1 MVDQANINV
10 SPLELAYVQS
20 PYDYAEIVSID
31 TSEAIKVPGV
41 VSVITADDIPGD
53 NNTLGIQGL
62 SLIHI

>member
-1 MVDQANINV
+1 MVDQHKNNV
-10 SPLELAYVQS
+10 LPLELAYVQS

-41 VSVITADDIPGD
+41 VSIITAND
-53 NNTLGIQGL
+53 L